1 MDFINAT
8 RILRSKDIIGICS
21 HFVEQD
27 DTAML
32 NDSFIQSLRSNPS
45 ITVHLFK
52 NLILHL
58 SWKTLI
64 MYLVH
69 AVVSIPNILIRTIN
83 TSQQVILD

>member
-8 RILRSKDIIGICS
+8 RILRSKDIIGICPD
-21 HFVEQD
+21 FVEQD

-32 NDSFIQSLRSNPS
+32 NDSFIRTLRSNPS
-45 ITVHLFK
+45 ITIHLFK

-58 SWKTLI
+58 LWKTLI

-83 TSQQVILD
+83 TSQLVILD